1 MVKNLFVH
9 TFTTIDRGMLSKNL
23 DEIDVSLICKEIL
36 IKLEKFIKMNNYV
49 KRNIYEAS
57 FEEICYFYYTNIIKF
72 NRNNNDKQYN
82 SEFFIK
88 KIAEDIK
95 SIAWHFEKHLHQD
108 KIYAHVKDLT
118 LLKDFIQNDV
128 SQLRKICQNI
138 KKEFGNS
145 FTEQAVVNLLR
156 LRDMSSEARD
166 NLVLEFNDLVKNSA
180 DSLEEIS
187 IMSSSRESFLDN
199 WNNAR
204 SRKSTLTLSI
214 N

>member
-1 MVKNLFVH
+1 
-9 TFTTIDRGMLSKNL
+9 
-23 DEIDVSLICKEIL
+23 
-36 IKLEKFIKMNNYV
+36 
-49 KRNIYEAS
+49 
-57 FEEICYFYYTNIIKF
+57 
-72 NRNNNDKQYN
+72 
-82 SEFFIK
+82 
-88 KIAEDIK
+88 
-95 SIAWHFEKHLHQD
+95 
-108 KIYAHVKDLT
+108 
-118 LLKDFIQNDV
+118 
-128 SQLRKICQNI
+128 LRKICQNI

-145 FTEQAVVNLLR
+145 FTEQAVVNLLG
-156 LRDMSSEARD
+156 LRDMSTEARD